1 MFGCVCSVFGVL
13 IYKSWIVVVVIVK
26 EMEERRRRRRKS
38 RRRSG
43 ESRGVNEVMM
53 K

>member
-26 EMEERRRRRRKS
+26 EMEERRRRRKS